1 VDSFTD
7 RCTDLGHVTS
17 LIPTVCGNVACGDVF
32 SCECCAHCSRPL
44 VVQCSRYP
52 VRRARVS
59 FPQRRSPR
67 PAGAFPVACAPC
79 PGLPLGRVAP
89 HPQATSVYL
98 TTRRMGSHAR
108 IFCTR
113 PVLSVCPSPPARAI
127 AGSASGHLSRASHPA
142 PRPLNSAL
150 QHGVL
155 TSARPSVSIA
165 LGPLMAVSCGTSIS
179 SLSSPTLTSAAVW
192 HGGCIHMCA
201 IHAPWDA

>member
-1 VDSFTD
+1 MWLVGT
-7 RCTDLGHVTS
+7 
-17 LIPTVCGNVACGDVF
+17 
-32 SCECCAHCSRPL
+32 CSRVNAAHTARVRSWYSAAGTRCAAPGCPFHSAGRRGPPAL
-44 VVQCSRYP
+44 FPSR
-52 VRRARVS
+52 VRRVRDCLSDASHRT
-59 FPQRRSPR
+59 
-67 PAGAFPVACAPC
+67 
-79 PGLPLGRVAP
+79 
-89 HPQATSVYL
+89 HMPQATSVYL

>member
-1 VDSFTD
+1 
-7 RCTDLGHVTS
+7 
-17 LIPTVCGNVACGDVF
+17 VAMWLVGT
-32 SCECCAHCSRPL
+32 CSRVNAAHTARVRSWYSAAGTRCAAPGCPFHSAGRRGPPAL
-44 VVQCSRYP
+44 FPSR
-52 VRRARVS
+52 VRRVRD
-59 FPQRRSPR
+59 
-67 PAGAFPVACAPC
+67 PAS
-79 PGLPLGRVAP
+79 R
-89 HPQATSVYL
+89 
-98 TTRRMGSHAR
+98 TRRTAPTSHICVPHHTSHGIPCC